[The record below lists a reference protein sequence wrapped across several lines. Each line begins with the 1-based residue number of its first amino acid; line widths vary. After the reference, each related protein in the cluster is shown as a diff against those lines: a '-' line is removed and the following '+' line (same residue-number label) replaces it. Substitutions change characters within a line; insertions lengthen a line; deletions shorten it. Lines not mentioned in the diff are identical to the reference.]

1 MGSRSIRL
9 IGALC
14 ILLTIP
20 PVGAR
25 APTILPDADGRT
37 PLDAPTDGRACHGPH
52 IELGVGV
59 GCDFSGFFTEALG
72 LHVALAARGT
82 CVRTPTLSRC
92 EPALRG
98 LLTPHEREAA
108 STAGRFQDDASQPDV
123 DVRWHNGE
131 DAPCPW
137 ERDSVREAEARG
149 TLAVLRSMTEKVVLS
164 DTLRRC
170 CALVHETWVPTE
182 WHRKL
187 YRREGCPNARAL
199 PEAVDD
205 RIFRGKIPGDGDSV
219 RSDSGADSGA
229 SLRDSKKT
237 VFLSVFQWQ
246 HRKGPDALLKAYWNA
261 FDAKDDVVLRIRAK
275 VPGWAHNPFRTAND
289 GVKHWARALWNTS
302 PTKLAAVEVIEVK
315 DGEDVTREQMA
326 SMYRSAHAF
335 VLPSR
340 GEGWCLPCAEAM
352 ASGTLL
358 IASDFSGT
366 TAFADSTNSLPVH
379 CAVINA
385 QKGCE
390 PDVEGLAWRLRWTH
404 DHRAEAAALGTKGA
418 DDIRVKF
425 GMSAVA
431 TLWAEEG
438 RRGLGRFDARRLVDV
453 D

>member
-14 ILLTIP
+14 ILLTIT

-37 PLDAPTDGRACHGPH
+37 SLDAPTDGRACHGPH

-205 RIFRGKIPGDGDSV
+205 RIFRGKIPGDERV

-229 SLRDSKKT
+229 GLR
-237 VFLSVFQWQ
+237 
-246 HRKGPDALLKAYWNA
+246 
-261 FDAKDDVVLRIRAK
+261 
-275 VPGWAHNPFRTAND
+275 
-289 GVKHWARALWNTS
+289 
-302 PTKLAAVEVIEVK
+302 
-315 DGEDVTREQMA
+315 
-326 SMYRSAHAF
+326 
-335 VLPSR
+335 
-340 GEGWCLPCAEAM
+340 
-352 ASGTLL
+352 
-358 IASDFSGT
+358 
-366 TAFADSTNSLPVH
+366 
-379 CAVINA
+379 
-385 QKGCE
+385 
-390 PDVEGLAWRLRWTH
+390 
-404 DHRAEAAALGTKGA
+404 
-418 DDIRVKF
+418 
-425 GMSAVA
+425 
-431 TLWAEEG
+431 
-438 RRGLGRFDARRLVDV
+438 
-453 D
+453 